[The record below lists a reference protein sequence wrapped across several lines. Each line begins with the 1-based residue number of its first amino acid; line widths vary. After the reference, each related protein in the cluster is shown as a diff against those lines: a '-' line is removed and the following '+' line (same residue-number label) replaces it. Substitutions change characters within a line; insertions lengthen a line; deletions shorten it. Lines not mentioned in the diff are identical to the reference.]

1 MRWVHDILTPRRG
14 VRGRRQSFP
23 GRPAESRLSSNGKR
37 TEPNHYQP
45 YTKAAAPLAV
55 VLHQQSLSEPA
66 VITKL
71 VAQLHKSSG
80 EVIKRRPRC
89 LTKNSSALV
98 VLETSRPV
106 CVELYRD
113 VKELGRF
120 MLRVGGA
127 TIAAGLITKIL

>member
-1 MRWVHDILTPRRG
+1 MI
-14 VRGRRQSFP
+14 SFVC
-23 GRPAESRLSSNGKR
+23 
-37 TEPNHYQP
+37 Q
-45 YTKAAAPLAV
+45 V
-55 VLHQQSLSEPA
+55 ILHQQSLVEPA
-66 VITKL
+66 VISKL

-89 LTKNSSALV
+89 LIKNSSALV

-120 MLRVGGA
+120 MLRVAGA
-127 TIAAGLITKIL
+127 TIAAGLVTKVQV